1 MISLALISLK
11 NIFLSGIVMLGV
23 SLVLGLLI
31 VIISNFFQLSRN
43 EKKEALL
50 EALPGANC
58 GGCGFAGCAGYAD
71 YLLKAGADTGLCAVG
86 GIACSREIAS
96 ILGAEA
102 VEPTPKVVVLHC
114 QGTPEQTSP
123 RYQYHG
129 TQSCNAAH
137 SLLGGPGSCTY
148 GCLGFGDC
156 VAVCAFGALSL
167 HDGIV
172 RVDPIECTGCGAC
185 TKVCP
190 KKILKLIP
198 VTAGVEVFCSNEWP
212 GGLTRKNCHIGCIGC
227 GRCVKVCPTGAINLK
242 GSLAAIDQSLCT
254 NCHACVDV
262 CPTKA
267 VAIRS

>member
-1 MISLALISLK
+1 MVSFALFSLNSILLPG
-11 NIFLSGIVMLGV
+11 LVMLGV
-23 SLVLGLLI
+23 SLVLGFLI
-31 VIISNFFQLSRN
+31 VIVSNFFQLSSN
-43 EKKEALL
+43 EKKEAIL

-71 YLLKAGADTGLCAVG
+71 YLLKPGADTGLCAVG

-96 ILGAEA
+96 ILGTEA
-102 VEPTPKVVVLHC
+102 VEPTPKVVALHC
-114 QGTPEQTSP
+114 QGTPTQTSP

-129 TQSCNAAH
+129 TKSCNAAH
-137 SLLGGPGSCTY
+137 GLLGGPGSCTY

-156 VAVCAFGALSL
+156 IAVCAFGALSL
-167 HDGIV
+167 QDGIV
-172 RVDPIECTGCGAC
+172 HVDPTECTGCGTC
-185 TKVCP
+185 VKICP
-190 KKILKLIP
+190 KSILKLIP

-227 GRCVKVCPTGAINLK
+227 GRCVKVCPTGAIRLK
-242 GSLAAIDQSLCT
+242 GSLASIDQSLCT